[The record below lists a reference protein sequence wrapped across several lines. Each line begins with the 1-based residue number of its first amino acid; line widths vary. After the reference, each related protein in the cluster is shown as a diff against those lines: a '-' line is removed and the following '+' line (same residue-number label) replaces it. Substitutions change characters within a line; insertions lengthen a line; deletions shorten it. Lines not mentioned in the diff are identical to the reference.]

1 MCPLYFFSGLYNDN
15 MSQHV
20 CTSTVVTEAKSHP
33 LVHSDIAGIFARSSD
48 WIVASL
54 VAAAAPMLFECRVF
68 AFVSSVCV
76 RHSDRHVQLLW
87 AVMSFRQV
95 HRDSSLC
102 HLAGSFELWVWVC
115 VCARLLEHM
124 CLKQLC
130 VVTVKTLFQQTE
142 YVLRIMYCVL

>member
-1 MCPLYFFSGLYNDN
+1 MCPLYFFLDCIMTTCLSMCAPAQL
-15 MSQHV
+15 SRRPK
-20 CTSTVVTEAKSHP
+20 VTHLFIVTLQES
-33 LVHSDIAGIFARSSD
+33 LSD

-76 RHSDRHVQLLW
+76 RHSDRRVQLLW
-87 AVMSFRQV
+87 AVMSLRQV

-102 HLAGSFELWVWVC
+102 HLAGSFESWVWVC

-142 YVLRIMYCVL
+142 YVLRIMYCVF